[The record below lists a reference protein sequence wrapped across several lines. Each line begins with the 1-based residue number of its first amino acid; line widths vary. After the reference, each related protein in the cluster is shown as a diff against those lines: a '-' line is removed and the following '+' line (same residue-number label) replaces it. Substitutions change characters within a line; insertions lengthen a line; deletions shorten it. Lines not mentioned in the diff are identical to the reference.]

1 VAVTAVGNPPK
12 DENLTTPEWIPLK
25 GTPYEQLRLE
35 RLSGNVSEFET
46 PFGYRYRCVKENG
59 VKQWFSFHTNQIM
72 KRATRAR
79 VKVCCKKFERSFGI
93 FVDGRNGATVG
104 VSIFPK
110 SSGLSAQLSSQID
123 FCPWCGK
130 QIQFLEEG
138 KVESRVRP
146 RRLDHVSVECGKPI
160 VR

>member
-12 DENLTTPEWIPLK
+12 DDNLTTPEWIRLARL
-25 GTPYEQLRLE
+25 PYDERLRLT
-35 RLSGNVSEFET
+35 RMSGNVTEFET
-46 PFGYRYRCVKENG
+46 PLGYRYRCVKENG
-59 VKQWFSFHTNQIM
+59 VKQWFSFHTNQIR

-93 FVDGRNGATVG
+93 FVDGRKSATVG

-110 SSGLSAQLSSQID
+110 SSGLSAQLSSQIN

-130 QIQFLEEG
+130 ELEFLEEETG
-138 KVESRVRP
+138 GSRARTAKA
-146 RRLDHVSVECGKPI
+146 GT
-160 VR
+160 

>member
-1 VAVTAVGNPPK
+1 MP
-12 DENLTTPEWIPLK
+12 DWIPLK
-25 GTPYEQLRLE
+25 GTPYEQFRLA
-35 RLSGNVSEFET
+35 RVFGNVSEFET
-46 PFGYRYRCVKENG
+46 PFGLRYRCVKENG

-93 FVDGRNGATVG
+93 FVDGRKGATVG

-110 SSGLSAQLSSQID
+110 SSGISAQLSSQIN

-130 QIQFLEEG
+130 NLEFLDEG
-138 KVESRVRP
+138 KVESRVRTA
-146 RRLDHVSVECGKPI
+146 KA
-160 VR
+160 